1 MSFSVEG
8 QQMMFAGGIKGDIFF
23 QNDIVIGSVK
33 LFGQMHTG
41 ILIEPAVD
49 LLAHSGDTVGCFE

>member
-33 LFGQMHTG
+33 LFG
-41 ILIEPAVD
+41 
-49 LLAHSGDTVGCFE
+49 